1 MSWLS
6 WKVLLELL
14 EKGFLQRKFYKW
26 QTSNFFLAP
35 SEQILQVL
43 VRLKKDLFINVIQ
56 CFFKEQLNEMM
67 QNPIGTPAP
76 FWEGRGSQ
84 T

>member
-1 MSWLS
+1 M
-6 WKVLLELL
+6 LEDSPRAAG
-14 EKGFLQRKFYKW
+14 EGIPIKEILQMAKFY
-26 QTSNFFLAP
+26 FFLAP

-67 QNPIGTPAP
+67 QNPIRTPAP
-76 FWEGRGSQ
+76 FWEERGSQ